1 MANSLW
7 DVKEVTAEMVELL
20 LVLGAVIIEG
30 IGDLVGAEK
39 GELAV
44 AGTLLVVVV
53 FVVEGQML
61 EVIRV
66 DALEEVS
73 IEGELQNI

>member
-1 MANSLW
+1 M
-7 DVKEVTAEMVELL
+7 TAGMVELL

-30 IGDLVGAEK
+30 IGVLVGAEK

-53 FVVEGQML
+53 FVAEGQML

-66 DALEEVS
+66 DAVEEVS

>member
-1 MANSLW
+1 M
-7 DVKEVTAEMVELL
+7 KEVTAGMVELL

-30 IGDLVGAEK
+30 IGVLVGAEK

-53 FVVEGQML
+53 FVAEGQML

-66 DALEEVS
+66 DAVEEVS